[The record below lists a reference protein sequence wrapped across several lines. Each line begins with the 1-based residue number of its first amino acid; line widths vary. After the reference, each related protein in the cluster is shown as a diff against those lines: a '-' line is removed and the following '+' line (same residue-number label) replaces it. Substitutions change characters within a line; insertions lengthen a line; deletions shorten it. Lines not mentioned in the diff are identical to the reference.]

1 MRFFGRSRQS
11 DSDVYWQP
19 GQNLPG
25 GSSTSLGVRNCAG
38 SDAESSSL
46 VDVLQTLQSSI
57 DGQFTQINLT
67 LGQISTRLDALEGR
81 QQSID
86 ETIKDSQSFPPYSCS
101 ESGGRNR
108 KHRVPIALQVCDC
121 FLCFKQRIHNKP

>member
-25 GSSTSLGVRNCAG
+25 GSSTSLGVSNCAG

-86 ETIKDSQSFPPYSCS
+86 ETIKDSQSSPPSSCS

-108 KHRVPIALQVCDC
+108 KHRVPIALH
-121 FLCFKQRIHNKP
+121 REAHNMPA